1 MSKMSRRVFA
11 TCLCVSFIACV
22 CFCFLWQ
29 TRGKEILLKDNI
41 IDELTIRLAT
51 FEPQLKFHI
60 ENVGKH
66 IPDIAITDSIGN
78 KKMLS
83 EYMVNRKK
91 IVMCRFSMRF
101 CQECNEYAINT
112 ILSSSSL
119 IDFGNLLFI
128 SDSINSRIHK
138 VERATYNIS
147 NNYGIGECNDLNI
160 PAENVMFP
168 YYLVVDNDLRINEV
182 YIPNKASV
190 KLGIDSKNLQLII
203 KSLVD

>member
-1 MSKMSRRVFA
+1 MIRRVIA
-11 TCLCVSFIACV
+11 TCLCACFIASA
-22 CFCFLWQ
+22 CFCFLWV
-29 TRGKEILLKDNI
+29 TGEKEVLLKNNI

-51 FEPQLKFHI
+51 FEPQLKFNI

-83 EYMVNRKK
+83 EYIVNRKK
-91 IVMCRFSMRF
+91 IVICRFSMRF

-112 ILSSSSL
+112 ILGCSSL

-128 SDSINSRIHK
+128 SDSINNRIHK

-147 NNYGIGECNDLNI
+147 NKYGIGDCNDLKI

-168 YYLVVDNDLRINEV
+168 YYLVIDNKLRISNI
-182 YIPNKASV
+182 YFPNKES
-190 KLGIDSKNLQLII
+190 KNLGIDTVNLQLIL